1 MLPFLLG
8 IGAAVG
14 SAISTITAGQAVAI
28 GAATAVGVNMLT
40 KNQKS
45 ETFYPEDDD
54 DEEVKEKIK
63 EALEDYYR
71 MKKKV

>member
-1 MLPFLLG
+1 MLPILLG
-8 IGAAVG
+8 IGTAVG

-28 GAATAVGVNMLT
+28 GAATAVGFNMLT
-40 KNQKS
+40 KDHKS
-45 ETFYPEDDD
+45 DAVYPQNDDD
-54 DEEVKEKIK
+54 EVKEKIR